1 MSNRKSK
8 KTSNSQDLNDIEISQ
23 RVQKKRMK
31 KEEKEEKEQQV
42 EEKIQ
47 QVSNQE
53 LIFKK
58 PQGRPQYS
66 NNAAMKQQ
74 NEKIL
79 QSETS
84 PQCTDQRILELG
96 MKVYSTNTPIIKS
109 RINALN
115 MDTYTINPE
124 SQFMFSMFR
133 NKQYP
138 VIESKDFS
146 EVTIKPRLPISSQ
159 GQIPEFKFQE
169 INMEE
174 IIDNLNECFLIKQQ
188 LSQGSNKQTLYEYL
202 YQKKQ
207 VVYNRL
213 DIFQKLSEKKY
224 YFTVVHNPNTKND
237 YDTLYQFFNQIFMEV
252 FQIHFKNKLGN
263 QTPFSEVL
271 FNNLVDKL
279 VVQQPYGC
287 LDLTREQLQNHM
299 LNPTNVQNSK
309 RFIDTVDKNLKHFAT
324 FIAGCSKNQSDFVDY
339 VVFNYETVSYFIKK
353 SIPNLK
359 TFDNEMN
366 SKDKQIISTKMIYF
380 HQKEIEN
387 LMDKM
392 QKMFNQ
398 DLSIQF
404 NLYFAF
410 AVMKKL
416 LFSCD
421 FYGEP
426 LVLFESDNFILAN
439 EELQKSY
446 TGKEFDKK
454 NDINKLPYFF
464 NVQSNPC
471 IYKIEQ
477 NKQLK
482 IVYEK
487 LNKRLF

>member
-1 MSNRKSK
+1 
-8 KTSNSQDLNDIEISQ
+8 
-23 RVQKKRMK
+23 MK

-42 EEKIQ
+42 EQQVEQKIQ

-53 LIFKK
+53 LVFKK

-66 NNAAMKQQ
+66 NNTTMKQQ
-74 NEKIL
+74 QDEKIL

-96 MKVYSTNTPIIKS
+96 MKVYSTNTPIIKTT

-124 SQFMFSMFR
+124 SQIMFSMFR

-146 EVTIKPRLPISSQ
+146 GVAIKPRLPISSQ

-188 LSQGSNKQTLYEYL
+188 LSEG
-202 YQKKQ
+202 
-207 VVYNRL
+207 
-213 DIFQKLSEKKY
+213 I
-224 YFTVVHNPNTKND
+224 
-237 YDTLYQFFNQIFMEV
+237 
-252 FQIHFKNKLGN
+252 
-263 QTPFSEVL
+263 
-271 FNNLVDKL
+271 
-279 VVQQPYGC
+279 
-287 LDLTREQLQNHM
+287 
-299 LNPTNVQNSK
+299 
-309 RFIDTVDKNLKHFAT
+309 
-324 FIAGCSKNQSDFVDY
+324 
-339 VVFNYETVSYFIKK
+339 SYFIKK
-353 SIPNLK
+353 SVPNLK
-359 TFDNEMN
+359 TFDDEMN

-426 LVLFESDNFILAN
+426 LVIFELDKFIIAN

-446 TGKEFDKK
+446 TGQEFNKK
-454 NDINKLPYFF
+454 NDINNLPYFF

-471 IYKIEQ
+471 IYRIEQ

>member
-1 MSNRKSK
+1 MSSRKSK

-42 EEKIQ
+42 EQKIQ

-58 PQGRPQYS
+58 PQVKLHP
-66 NNAAMKQQ
+66 NV
-74 NEKIL
+74 
-79 QSETS
+79 
-84 PQCTDQRILELG
+84 RINVFLNLAC
-96 MKVYSTNTPIIKS
+96 MKVYSTNTHIIKTT

-124 SQFMFSMFR
+124 SQIMFSMFR

-146 EVTIKPRLPISSQ
+146 GVAIKPRLPISSQ
-159 GQIPEFKFQE
+159 GQIPEFKLQE

-188 LSQGSNKQTLYEYL
+188 LSEGSKQTLYEYL

-224 YFTVVHNPNTKND
+224 YFTVVHNFNTKND

-252 FQIHFKNKLGN
+252 FQIHFKDKLGN

-279 VVQQPYGC
+279 VVQQPYGRI
-287 LDLTREQLQNHM
+287 DLTRDQLQNHM
-299 LNPTNVQNSK
+299 LNPTNVQNAK
-309 RFIDTVDKNLKHFAT
+309 RFIDTVDNNLKHFAT
-324 FIAGCSKNQSDFVDY
+324 FITDCSKNQTDFVDY

-353 SIPNLK
+353 SVPNLK
-359 TFDNEMN
+359 TFDDEMN

-426 LVLFESDNFILAN
+426 LVIFELDKFIIAN

-446 TGKEFDKK
+446 TGQEFNKK
-454 NDINKLPYFF
+454 NDINNLPYFF

-471 IYKIEQ
+471 IYRIEQ